1 MLIHG
6 GNQVRKM
13 MISFL
18 ILLSYILIVGFFFTN
33 KLMFIKKK
41 DNKDIIDRDSKYGLY
56 NQQEYDALDRRDF
69 SIESQFGYSIKGSV
83 FEPHATNKYMIICH
97 GVTVNRLNSVKY
109 MNLFLQKGWNVLIY
123 DHRRHGES
131 GGKTTSY
138 GHYEKFDLQSV
149 VHWLKQEIGDSI
161 ILGIHGESMGAVTTL
176 LYAGMVEDGADFYIA
191 DCPFS
196 ELEAQLL
203 YRLKVEFKLPSVLV
217 MPIAKPFVQL
227 RDRYSIK
234 GVSPLQAVQNIKSP
248 VLFIHSKDDDYI
260 PADMSKLL
268 FEKKQG
274 AKKLFI
280 AEKGSHAMSYAENRE
295 EYAKVI
301 DDFLEEIALQK
312 EAENDSEVS

>member
-1 MLIHG
+1 MKKLLIG
-6 GNQVRKM
+6 LFIV
-13 MISFL
+13 
-18 ILLSYILIVGFFFTN
+18 LSYIFIVGFFFTN
-33 KLMFIKKK
+33 RMMYIKKK
-41 DNKDIIDRDSKYGLY
+41 TDEEIIKRETTLGFY
-56 NQQEYDALDRRDF
+56 NQNDYDALEKKF
-69 SIESQFGYSIKGSV
+69 FTIPSSFGYSIKGTLV
-83 FEPHATNKYMIICH
+83 APYETKRYIIICH

-109 MNLFLQKGWNVLIY
+109 MNLFLEKGWNVVIY

-138 GHYEKFDLQSV
+138 GHYEKFDLQAV
-149 VHWLKQEIGDSI
+149 VHWLKKEVGDSI

-196 ELEAQLL
+196 ELEAQLS

-234 GVSPLQAVQNIKSP
+234 GVSPLKAVSNIRNP

-260 PADMSKLL
+260 PAEMSKQL
-268 FEKKQG
+268 FQQKKG
-274 AKKLFI
+274 PKKLFI
-280 AEKGSHAMSYAENRE
+280 AEKGSHAMSYAENRK
-295 EYAKVI
+295 EYSDVI
-301 DDFLEEIALQK
+301 DEFFADIL
-312 EAENDSEVS
+312 

>member
-1 MLIHG
+1 MKKVFIP
-6 GNQVRKM
+6 
-13 MISFL
+13 FL
-18 ILLSYILIVGFFFTN
+18 ILLSYILFIGFFFTN

-41 DNKDIIDRDSKYGLY
+41 DDKEIIDRDSQFGLY
-56 NQQEYDALDRRDF
+56 NQQEYDALERRDF
-69 SIESQFGYSIKGSV
+69 SIESKFGYSIKGSV
-83 FEPHATNKYMIICH
+83 FEPYATNRYMIICH

-138 GHYEKFDLQSV
+138 GHYEKFDLQTV
-149 VHWLKQEIGDSI
+149 VHWLKKDIGDSI
-161 ILGIHGESMGAVTTL
+161 VLGIHGESMGAVTTL

-203 YRLKVEFKLPSVLV
+203 YRLKVEFNIPSVLV
-217 MPIAKPFVQL
+217 MPIAKPFVRL

-234 GVSPLQAVQNIKSP
+234 GVSPLQAIPNIKSP

-268 FEKKQG
+268 YEKKKG
-274 AKKLFI
+274 VKKLFI

-295 EYAKVI
+295 EYSKVI
-301 DDFLEEIALQK
+301 DEFLEDIGL
-312 EAENDSEVS
+312 

>member
-1 MLIHG
+1 MLIQG
-6 GNQVRKM
+6 GSQVKKVF
-13 MISFL
+13 IPLL

-41 DNKDIIDRDSKYGLY
+41 DNKDIIDRDSKFGLF
-56 NQQEYDALDRRDF
+56 NQQDYDSLDRRDF

-149 VHWLKQEIGDSI
+149 VDWLKKEVGDTI
-161 ILGIHGESMGAVTTL
+161 VLGVHGESMGAVTTL

-203 YRLKVEFKLPSVLV
+203 YRLKVEFNIPSVLV

-234 GVSPLQAVQNIKSP
+234 GVSPLQAVSNIKSP
-248 VLFIHSKDDDYI
+248 ILFIHSKDDDYI
-260 PADMSKLL
+260 PSDMSKLL
-268 FEKKQG
+268 YEKKKG

-295 EYAKVI
+295 EYSKVI
-301 DDFLEEIALQK
+301 DEFFEEIGGT
-312 EAENDSEVS
+312 EENRG

>member
-1 MLIHG
+1 
-6 GNQVRKM
+6 
-13 MISFL
+13 
-18 ILLSYILIVGFFFTN
+18 
-33 KLMFIKKK
+33 MFIKKK
-41 DNKDIIDRDSKYGLY
+41 DNKEIIDRDSQFGLY
-56 NQQEYDALDRRDF
+56 NQQEYDALERRDF
-69 SIESQFGYSIKGSV
+69 SIESKFGYLIKGSL
-83 FEPHATNKYMIICH
+83 FEPHATNRYIIICH

-138 GHYEKFDLQSV
+138 GHYEKFDLQTV
-149 VHWLKQEIGDSI
+149 VHWLKKDIGDSI
-161 ILGIHGESMGAVTTL
+161 VLGIHGESMGAVTTL

-203 YRLKVEFKLPSVLV
+203 YRLKVEFKIPSVLV
-217 MPIAKPFVQL
+217 LPIAKPFVQL
-227 RDRYSIK
+227 RDGYSIK
-234 GVSPLQAVQNIKSP
+234 GVSPLQAVPNIKSP

-268 FEKKQG
+268 YEKKKG
-274 AKKLFI
+274 VKKLFI

-295 EYAKVI
+295 EYSKVI
-301 DDFLEEIALQK
+301 DEFLEDIGL
-312 EAENDSEVS
+312 NEVNNKRMTHK